1 LAAPIDPVKTVV
13 MGGFELPSAIAAD
26 ARVLVYVGLDR
37 VGDGLIKLPFVRA
50 LRAAVPDGELIWLA
64 GKGDSVYR
72 TSLSPLVE
80 GLLDAVVDNADIG
93 VSWTEMLGQRPLSS
107 QEFDLVIDTQR
118 RVPTTLI
125 LKRIATRRFVSGSAD
140 WLLSDVRPPRGH
152 VSPVR
157 LVEQLLEL
165 CALGTGV
172 EGGPDAAL
180 TLPAE
185 VTEAAAHLLPVQ
197 AGSIYV
203 GLAPGAG
210 GKHKCWPL
218 DSFVTT
224 ARSLAQSGRTPVFI
238 LGPEEEE
245 MAGPL
250 AAVVPEALFP
260 LQQRAAQTL
269 GATPA
274 LTIALAGR
282 LNAAVANDS
291 GGGHML
297 AAAGVPLVSLF
308 GPTDP
313 GKFAPW
319 TAQLIVLR
327 AQEYGGDAMSLIP
340 PIAVL
345 QALEKHLGLRLV
357 VAA

>member
-1 LAAPIDPVKTVV
+1 MTIV
-13 MGGFELPSAIAAD
+13 MGRFVLPPPIAAD

-64 GKGDSVYR
+64 GKGESAYR

-80 GLLDAVVDNADIG
+80 GLLDAVVDEADVG
-93 VSWTEMLGQRPLSS
+93 VSWTEMLGPRPLAS
-107 QEFDLVIDTQR
+107 QRFDLVIDTQR
-118 RVPTTLI
+118 RVPTSLI
-125 LKRIATRRFVSGSAD
+125 LKRIAAARFVSGSAD

-172 EGGPDAAL
+172 ETGPDAAL
-180 TLPAE
+180 SLPSEMLEAADRLLPAQSN
-185 VTEAAAHLLPVQ
+185 AMY
-197 AGSIYV
+197 I

-218 DSFVTT
+218 DNFVTT
-224 ARSLAQSGRTPVFI
+224 ARSLAQSGRIPVFF
-238 LGPEEEE
+238 LGPDEAD
-245 MAGPL
+245 MAEPL
-250 AAVVPEALFP
+250 AAVAPEALFP
-260 LQQRAAQTL
+260 LQQRAAQAL
-269 GATPA
+269 GAPPA

-282 LNAAVANDS
+282 LRAAVANDS

-319 TAQLIVLR
+319 TPHLSVLR
-327 AQEYGGDAMSLIP
+327 AQSYGGDAMGLIP
-340 PIAVL
+340 PTAVL
-345 QALEKHLGLRLV
+345 QALEKLLGFRS
-357 VAA
+357 AAA

>member
-1 LAAPIDPVKTVV
+1 MVEDAGKTVV
-13 MGGFELPSAIAAD
+13 MSGFALPPAIAAD

-64 GKGDSVYR
+64 GKGASAYR

-80 GLLDAVVDNADIG
+80 GLLDAVVDEADIG
-93 VSWTEMLGQRPLSS
+93 VSWTEMVGARPLAS
-107 QEFDLVIDTQR
+107 QHFDLVIDTQR
-118 RVPTTLI
+118 RVPTSLI
-125 LKRIATRRFVSGSAD
+125 LKRISTDRFVSGSAD

-172 EGGPDAAL
+172 ATGPDAPLNLPEEAL
-180 TLPAE
+180 EVAE
-185 VTEAAAHLLPVQ
+185 RLLPVQ
-197 AGSIYV
+197 PGAVYV

-218 DSFVTT
+218 DHFVTT
-224 ARSLAQSGRTPVFI
+224 ARSLSQSGRVPVFI
-238 LGPEEEE
+238 LGPEEAE
-245 MAGPL
+245 MAAPL
-250 AAVVPEALFP
+250 AAVAPEALFP
-260 LQQRAAQTL
+260 LQQRAAQAM
-269 GATPA
+269 GAPPV
-274 LTIALAGR
+274 LTIALAAR
-282 LNAAVANDS
+282 LSAGVANDS

-319 TAQLIVLR
+319 TPNLTLLR
-327 AQEYGGDAMSLIP
+327 AQSYGGDAMTLIP
-340 PIAVL
+340 PTAVL
-345 QALEKHLGLRLV
+345 QAVEKALGFRSD
-357 VAA
+357 AA

>member
-1 LAAPIDPVKTVV
+1 MVEDAGKTVV
-13 MGGFELPSAIAAD
+13 MKGFALPPAIAAD

-64 GKGDSVYR
+64 GKGASAYR

-80 GLLDAVVDNADIG
+80 GLLDAVVDEADIG
-93 VSWTEMLGQRPLSS
+93 VSWTEMVGARPLAS
-107 QEFDLVIDTQR
+107 QHFDLVIDTQR
-118 RVPTTLI
+118 RVPTSLI
-125 LKRIATRRFVSGSAD
+125 LKRISTDRFVSGSAD

-152 VSPVR
+152 ASPVR

-172 EGGPDAAL
+172 ATGPDAPL
-180 TLPAE
+180 NLPAE
-185 VTEAAAHLLPVQ
+185 ALDVAERLLPDQ
-197 AGSIYV
+197 PGARYV

-218 DSFVTT
+218 ENFVTT
-224 ARSLAQSGRTPVFI
+224 ARSLSQSGRIPVFI
-238 LGPEEEE
+238 LGPEEAE
-245 MAGPL
+245 MAEPL
-250 AAVVPEALFP
+250 AM
-260 LQQRAAQTL
+260 
-269 GATPA
+269 GAPPV
-274 LTIALAGR
+274 LTIALAAR
-282 LNAAVANDS
+282 LSAGVANDS

-297 AAAGVPLVSLF
+297 AAAGAPLVSLF

-319 TAQLIVLR
+319 TPNLTLLR
-327 AQEYGGDAMSLIP
+327 AQSYGGDSMNLIP
-340 PIAVL
+340 PTAVL
-345 QALEKHLGLRLV
+345 QALEKALGLRS
-357 VAA
+357 AAA

>member
-1 LAAPIDPVKTVV
+1 MAEDAVKTLV
-13 MGGFELPSAIAAD
+13 MSGFALPPAIAAD

-50 LRAAVPDGELIWLA
+50 LRAAVPEGELIWLA
-64 GKGDSVYR
+64 GKGDSAYR
-72 TSLSPLVE
+72 TTLSPLVE

-93 VSWTEMLGQRPLSS
+93 VSWTEMLSARPLAS
-107 QEFDLVIDTQR
+107 QRFDLVIDTQR
-118 RVPTTLI
+118 RVPTSLI
-125 LKRIATRRFVSGSAD
+125 LKRIATDRFVSGSAD

-172 EGGPDAAL
+172 ETGPDAPL
-180 TLPAE
+180 NLPIE
-185 VTEAAAHLLPVQ
+185 MLEAAERLLPSQ
-197 AGSIYV
+197 GGAIYV

-218 DSFVTT
+218 EHFVTT
-224 ARSLAQSGRTPVFI
+224 ARSIAQAGRIPVFI
-238 LGPEEEE
+238 LGPEEAELAE
-245 MAGPL
+245 AL
-250 AAVVPEALFP
+250 AAAAPEALFP
-260 LQQRAAQTL
+260 LQQRAAL
-269 GATPA
+269 AIGAPPA
-274 LTIALAGR
+274 LTIALAAR
-282 LNAAVANDS
+282 LNAGVANDS

-297 AAAGVPLVSLF
+297 AAAGLPLVSLF

-319 TAQLIVLR
+319 TPNLTLIR
-327 AQEYGGDAMSLIP
+327 AQTYGGDAMGLIP
-340 PIAVL
+340 PTAVL
-345 QALEKHLGLRLV
+345 QALEQALGLRS